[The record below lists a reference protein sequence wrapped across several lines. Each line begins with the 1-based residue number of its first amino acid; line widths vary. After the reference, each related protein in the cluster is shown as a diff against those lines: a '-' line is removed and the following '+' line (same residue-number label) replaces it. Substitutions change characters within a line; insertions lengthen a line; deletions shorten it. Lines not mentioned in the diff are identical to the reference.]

1 MGDPDKADPA
11 REQRTAAG
19 RALSTA
25 VVRAQRAAV
34 VRSRGDAH
42 PPGHII
48 WDRPGYLVRR
58 LHQIHV
64 AMFLGKVAEGKV
76 TPIQYGLLSI
86 LVRRPNIDQLTI
98 GEELGLDRANVAD
111 ILKRLEA
118 KKLVARVVDPENR
131 RRKLCL
137 ATARGAELV
146 RRHHADM
153 QASQFQ
159 LLAPLASAEQ
169 EVFMGLLSRLVEGN
183 NASGRTSLSDR
194 PAAEIAPDI
203 ATVAPAPRRRRHK
216 T

>member
-1 MGDPDKADPA
+1 MGDPDKAGPA
-11 REQRTAAG
+11 RAQRTAA
-19 RALSTA
+19 
-25 VVRAQRAAV
+25 VRAQRAAV
-34 VRSRGDAH
+34 VRSKGAAH

-118 KKLVARVVDPENR
+118 RKLVARVVDPENR

-159 LLAPLASAEQ
+159 LLAPLAPAEQ
-169 EVFMGLLSRLVEGN
+169 ETFMGLLSRLVEGN
-183 NASGRTSLSDR
+183 NDSGRTSLSDR
-194 PAAEIAPDI
+194 PSAEITC
-203 ATVAPAPRRRRHK
+203 ATAADAPAPLKRSAPN
-216 T
+216 

>member
-1 MGDPDKADPA
+1 MGDPDKAGPA
-11 REQRTAAG
+11 RAQRTAA
-19 RALSTA
+19 
-25 VVRAQRAAV
+25 VRAQRAAV
-34 VRSRGDAH
+34 VRSKGAAH

-118 KKLVARVVDPENR
+118 RKLVARVVDPENR

-159 LLAPLASAEQ
+159 LLAPLAPAEQ
-169 EVFMGLLSRLVEGN
+169 EIFMGLLSLLVEGN

-194 PAAEIAPDI
+194 PCTEIACAAAAD
-203 ATVAPAPRRRRHK
+203 APAPRKRRAPS
-216 T
+216 

>member
-1 MGDPDKADPA
+1 MGNP
-11 REQRTAAG
+11 ETTG
-19 RALSTA
+19 GT
-25 VVRAQRAAV
+25 RAQRAAV
-34 VRSRGDAH
+34 VRSQGDAH

-159 LLAPLASAEQ
+159 LLAPLAPAEQ
-169 EVFMGLLSRLVEGN
+169 EIFMGLLSRLVEGN
-183 NASGRTSLSDR
+183 NASGRTSLSGR
-194 PAAEIAPDI
+194 PATETPAE
-203 ATVAPAPRRRRHK
+203 APAPRRRR
-216 T
+216 TRS